1 MEKYI
6 NERLI
11 RNISKMKTYKNIK
24 EKMMI
29 EKQRNIQKEK
39 IMKQYVTKTPMA
51 CNKVRIVRRITIH
64 ERQD

>member
-39 IMKQYVTKTPMA
+39 IMK
-51 CNKVRIVRRITIH
+51 
-64 ERQD
+64 